1 MKKVFI
7 CGAWPYA
14 NNSLHIGHL
23 AALLPGDV
31 LARYFRQHGDQVL
44 YVSGSDCHGTPITL
58 RAGKLGVDP
67 SYIAGHYA
75 REFEKNFADL
85 DFSYDNYSATMT
97 EYHKNS
103 VEKILK
109 KIYDNGYI
117 YEKEED
123 LDYCEKCGKFVS
135 DREIS
140 GTCPVCGSIATG
152 DQCDNC
158 LTALTPDMLLDKK
171 CKTCGSSTSLK
182 KDKNLYFKLTAF
194 EKDLEDNID
203 KNCGMWRTTAIN
215 ESKKYIKSGLR
226 DRSLTRNLT
235 WGVKVPFEGYDDKR
249 IYVWFEAVLGY
260 FTAGRQV
267 AESKGI
273 DFDSFIRDPETEHF
287 YIHGKDNIVF
297 HTIILPSL
305 LCAIDKSIGL
315 PNRIVSCEYVNLNN
329 EKMSKSK
336 GNLISV
342 NNLVKNLDS
351 DVIRYFF
358 TLFNPERKDA
368 SFQLKDLVDIN
379 NKHLVGGWGNFIN
392 RNLSFLI
399 KKFEGVL
406 PNTAVDPA
414 VVEAVE
420 AEYEKVGA
428 LYEANELRAVAEEMY
443 AFVQYAN
450 RYYDESKPWVLAK
463 EDKAGF
469 DKVTAT
475 CLYLIVNIANMYMPI
490 MPKTSKKVF
499 ELLGVNEN
507 KWGEVNYDSSI
518 KLSEVS
524 VLFTKL
530 EEKNFDFEN
539 AFVDTLVVPGNN

>member
-1 MKKVFI
+1 MDKVFI

-14 NNSLHIGHL
+14 NNSLHVGHL

-31 LARYFRQHGDQVL
+31 LARFFRQKGDEVL

-58 RAGKLGVDP
+58 RANKLGVDP

-85 DFSYDNYSATMT
+85 DFSYDKYFSTMDD
-97 EYHKNS
+97 YHKKS
-103 VEKILK
+103 VEEFLKIVNE
-109 KIYDNGYI
+109 NGFI

-123 LDYCEKCGKFVS
+123 LDYCETCQKFVS

-140 GTCPVCGSIATG
+140 GVCPVCGAIATG

-158 LTALTPDMLLDKK
+158 LTALTPDILTDKK
-171 CKTCGSSTSLK
+171 CKTCGHPTTLK
-182 KDKNLYFKLTAF
+182 RDKNLYFRLTAF
-194 EKDLEDNID
+194 ERDLDENIN
-203 KNCGMWRTTAIN
+203 KNCATWRTTAIN
-215 ESKKYIKSGLR
+215 ESRKYIKAGLE

-235 WGVKVPFEGYDDKR
+235 WGVKVPFDGYDDKR

-260 FTAGRQV
+260 LTAGRKA
-267 AESKGI
+267 AEAKGI
-273 DFDSFIRDPETEHF
+273 DFDAFLRDPETKHF

-305 LCAIDKSIGL
+305 LRAIDKTIGL

-342 NNLVKNLDS
+342 NALLKNLDS

-358 TLFNPERKDA
+358 ILFNPEKKDA
-368 SFQLKDLVDIN
+368 SFQLQDLIDIN

-399 KKFEGVL
+399 KKFDGVL
-406 PNTAVDPA
+406 PSCP
-414 VVEAVE
+414 VEESIVQTVKTQ
-420 AEYEKVGA
+420 YEEVGK
-428 LYEANELRAVAEEMY
+428 LFEANELRAVTEKMY

-463 EDKAGF
+463 EDKEGF
-469 DKVTAT
+469 DRVTAN
-475 CLYLIVNIANMYMPI
+475 CLYLIANIANMYMPI
-490 MPKTSKKVF
+490 MPKSSKKVF
-499 ELLGVNEN
+499 ELLGVKEN
-507 KWGEVNYDSSI
+507 GWGEVNFDSTV

-524 VLFTKL
+524 VLFSKL

-539 AFVDTLVVPGNN
+539 AFVDTLVIPENN